1 MRKKSAP
8 TATPSSCLPID
19 LALQGGGSHGAY
31 TWGVLDRLLQEE
43 RLEFAGISG
52 TSAGAMNAVALA
64 AGLMEGGREGARATL
79 RRFWTQVGA
88 HSPFAA
94 LQPWWL
100 TGNPWLETWQQWA
113 REATSWWSQQAKP
126 TLSPYGFNP
135 LNLNP
140 LQRIVENTI
149 DFERVRT
156 CHKTRLFIA
165 ATQVSTG
172 ALRVFRQNELTADMV
187 MASACLPLL
196 FQAVEI
202 DGEAY
207 WDGGYAG
214 NPSLQPLIQESPA
227 DDLLLV
233 QINPR
238 RRHDSPRQ
246 SPDILDRIN
255 EITFNASLLK
265 ELRSLQLLKSL
276 IAEDDAP
283 TRAYRDPLFARVQAL
298 RVHRIDAD
306 DALRD
311 LGASTK
317 LRTDPLF
324 LNQLFERGR
333 AAADAWLAQHGPALG
348 KHASLDLQQA
358 CQL

>member
-1 MRKKSAP
+1 MKKE
-8 TATPSSCLPID
+8 TATAATICLPID

-31 TWGVLDRLLQEE
+31 TWGVLDRLLEEE

-79 RRFWTQVGA
+79 RRFWMQVGA
-88 HSPFAA
+88 HAPFAA

-100 TGNPWLETWQQWA
+100 AGNPWLEPWQQWA
-113 REATSWWSQQAKP
+113 RATTAWWGRQAKAAI
-126 TLSPYGFNP
+126 SPYGFNP

-140 LQRIVENTI
+140 LRRILENTI
-149 DFERVRT
+149 DFDRVRS
-156 CHKTRLFIA
+156 CHKTRLFIS

-172 ALRVFRQNELTADMV
+172 ALRVFRQTELTADMV
-187 MASACLPLL
+187 LASACLPLL

-214 NPSLQPLIQESPA
+214 NPSLLPLIQESPA

-238 RRHDSPRQ
+238 RRNDPPRQ
-246 SPDILDRIN
+246 SPEILDRIN

-265 ELRSLQLLKSL
+265 ELRAVQLLKNL
-276 IAEDDAP
+276 IAEDEAP
-283 TRAYRDPLFARVQAL
+283 THTYRNPLYERVQAL

-317 LRTDPLF
+317 LRTDPVF

-333 AAADAWLAQHGPALG
+333 SAASAWLAHHGSDLG
-348 KHASLDLQQA
+348 QRATLDLQQE